1 MRAGDQLTIPS
12 ATESLHRPAV
22 AAARRFVKEAAKAL
36 AGWLAL
42 VIVFPALAVYFASR
56 SVLGDRAFAG
66 WSQGLALLPGMTGA
80 YLRRAFYRRTLRR
93 CGSGCHVS
101 FGTTFSHPGAELGRN
116 VYVGNYCSLGDVT
129 LGDDVLVA
137 SHVSIINGG
146 RQHGIDRLGPPIR
159 EQSGLWTRV
168 SIGRDSWIGERAVVM
183 ADVGDHCV
191 IGAGSVVTRP
201 IPNRAIAVGCPAR
214 IIRYRGAP
222 LKQAIPGGD
231 GRLGPKD
238 RDLEPS
244 RPA

>member
-1 MRAGDQLTIPS
+1 MKNI
-12 ATESLHRPAV
+12 
-22 AAARRFVKEAAKAL
+22 AKTL
-36 AGWLAL
+36 ADGLAL
-42 VIVFPALAVYFASR
+42 VIVFPALAIYFASR

-80 YLRRAFYRRTLRR
+80 YLRRAFYRGTLRR
-93 CGSGCHVS
+93 CDSGCHVS
-101 FGTTFSHPGAELGRN
+101 FGTTFSHSGAELGRN

-201 IPNRAIAVGCPAR
+201 IPDRAIAVGCPAR
-214 IIRYRGAP
+214 IIRYRGEAASP
-222 LKQAIPGGD
+222 AISD
-231 GRLGPKD
+231 D
-238 RDLEPS
+238 DD
-244 RPA
+244 RPAPREPAFPGNL